1 MGLRSIAAAD
11 DPVAANL
18 MDGELKVFSGT
29 ANRGL
34 ADKVCREI
42 GVVLGDAR
50 LVEFPDGEILT
61 KIETDVRGRDVFV
74 IQPTS
79 YPVNHNIMELL
90 IFLDALRRASAKRIT
105 AVLPY
110 YGYAR
115 QDRKD
120 EGRTPITAKLVANLI
135 TSAGADRVI
144 TVDLHAS
151 QIQGFFD
158 IPVDHLTAEPVI
170 CKHYKTKKLDNAIM
184 VSPDVGNTKRAI
196 HFTQRLNLPL
206 AIIEKRRTSG
216 SDAKAANLIGDV
228 KGKTVIMVD
237 DMISTAGTMVEA
249 AKLVKDKGAEQVL
262 VGATHAV
269 LAGPAVERLKSAPV
283 DEIVVTDTIPV
294 REAALKELPRLKV
307 LSVAGLLGKAI
318 HRIHRDESV
327 STLFDR
333 DQA

>member
-1 MGLRSIAAAD
+1 
-11 DPVAANL
+11 

-29 ANRGL
+29 ANKPL

-50 LVEFPDGEILT
+50 IVEFPDGETLV
-61 KIETDVRGRDVFV
+61 KVDTDVRGRDVFV
-74 IQPTS
+74 IQPTC
-79 YPVNHNIMELL
+79 PAVNYNYMELL
-90 IFLDALRRASAKRIT
+90 IFLDALRRASAERIT

-120 EGRTPITAKLVANLI
+120 QGRTPITAKLMANLI
-135 TSAGADRVI
+135 TTAGADRVI
-144 TVDLHAS
+144 AVDLHAS

-158 IPVDHLTAEPVI
+158 CPVDHLTAEPVLSRYYRS
-170 CKHYKTKKLDNAIM
+170 KNLQNAVI

-196 HFTQRLNLPL
+196 HFTERLNLPL
-206 AIIEKRRTSG
+206 AIIDKRRITG
-216 SDAKAANLIGDV
+216 SEAKVANLIGEV
-228 KGKTVIMVD
+228 KGKAVIMID

-249 AKLVKDKGAEQVL
+249 IKLVKDKGAEQIFIA
-262 VGATHAV
+262 ATHPV

-294 REAALKELPRLKV
+294 PERVLKELPRLKI
-307 LSVAGLLGKAI
+307 LSVAPLLGRAI

-327 STLFDR
+327 SALFER
-333 DQA
+333 E